1 MVRLVANFSPHF
13 ASRGIKTVNSLAAS
27 LRVMRRDLPYLKY

>member
-13 ASRGIKTVNSLAAS
+13 ASRGIKTVNSL
-27 LRVMRRDLPYLKY
+27 RVMRRDLPYLKY